1 MREEKRRRLE
11 AKGWRIGTAA
21 EFLDLTPE
29 EAALVE
35 IRLKLADRGAAV
47 DPRD

>member
-1 MREEKRRRLE
+1 MRPEKRGDLE
-11 AKGWRIGTAA
+11 AKGWRIGTAE
-21 EFLDLTPE
+21 EFLGLTPE
-29 EAALVE
+29 EAAVVE